1 MIQINNVRP
10 CIIEDN
16 IDNSIHDS
24 FINVLFNEL
33 IDMIEIVDSTPIL

>member
-1 MIQINNVRP
+1 MIKINNVRP
-10 CIIEDN
+10 CIIKDK

-33 IDMIEIVDSTPIL
+33 IDMIEIVDSAPIL